1 MRTSPRWRGSSEV
14 RETRVLLVGFG
25 VVSRSFAEIVEAEAA
40 KLSEVYGLR
49 PRIVGIADSKGV
61 ASSPDGLDLGK
72 AIASKK
78 ASGTLAGLGGTYTE
92 GMSALE
98 AVREIDCEVV
108 VEATPSELT
117 TGEPGLSHVRTAMTK
132 GRHVICTN
140 KGPLAVAMPALME
153 LATHNDVIFKFSGT
167 VGGGTPVLDFAKKC
181 LEGCDIHSVKGILNG
196 TCNYILT
203 RMSNEEVEMS
213 DALTDAQGL
222 GYAEADPTY
231 DVGGFDTACKLVITS
246 NYIFGTSLSI
256 SDVDTVGITDVTRAD
271 IAEARDRGEV
281 VKLIGGVGDGGAA
294 VRPESIPATHPLNV
308 SGTFNAITFDTDP
321 AGEITLVGKGA
332 GGRETA
338 SSVLRDLIEIRKDF
352 AR

>member
-1 MRTSPRWRGSSEV
+1 V
-14 RETRVLLVGFG
+14 LDTRILLVGFG
-25 VVSRSFAEIVEAEAA
+25 VVSRSFAEIVEAETA
-40 KLSEVYGLR
+40 KLSSAYGIR

-61 ASSPDGLDLGK
+61 AASPGGLDLRK
-72 AIASKK
+72 ALASKK
-78 ASGTLAGLGGTYTE
+78 DSGTLSGLGDAVYTE

-98 AVREIDCEVV
+98 AIREVDCEVV

-117 TGEPGLSHVRTAMTK
+117 TGEPGLGHVRNAMTQ

-153 LATHNDVIFKFSGT
+153 LAAHNGIIFKFSGT

-213 DALTDAQGL
+213 DVLAEAQRL

-246 NYIFGTSLSI
+246 NYVLGTSLSI
-256 SDVDTVGITDVTRAD
+256 GDVDTVGITEVTRGD
-271 IAEARDRGEV
+271 IADARGKGEV
-281 VKLIGGVGDGGAA
+281 IKLIGGVGDGSAS
-294 VRPESIPATHPLNV
+294 VRPEAIPSTHPLNV